1 MKRILIV
8 DDDRILRSVLK
19 RSLEQQKY
27 QVTVVNSGA
36 EALKAFQQ
44 DVPDIIVSDV
54 SMPAM
59 DGFEFCRQLRSQPS
73 GKLVPFIFLSAKSDL
88 DHRIQGHSIG
98 ADDYLTKPFEMKELL
113 AKIEALIERS
123 RRVHAE
129 IVHLIEKIVDSRTL
143 DLSVNSAI
151 GRGVR
156 AKGSEVISD
165 PVSSPREP
173 LAEFD
178 SGDSPLPSPQTRS
191 PLSVNR
197 DRHPSLPSAV
207 TEETSLDRPAPLPL
221 TPAEERV
228 FWETI
233 QGFTNKQISER
244 LFISPRTVQTHLSN
258 ILNKLNLE
266 NRTQL
271 VRFAYEQGYEKV
283 ESNKS

>member
-1 MKRILIV
+1 MKKILVV

-19 RSLEQQKY
+19 HSLEQQKY
-27 QVTVVNSGA
+27 QVTVVSSGA
-36 EALKAFQQ
+36 EGLKAFKR

-88 DHRIQGHSIG
+88 DARIQGHSIG

-129 IVHLIEKIVDSRTL
+129 IVHLIEKIVDSGTINFSANHNQ
-143 DLSVNSAI
+143 DISVPP
-151 GRGVR
+151 
-156 AKGSEVISD
+156 
-165 PVSSPREP
+165 PVKQDRPY
-173 LAEFD
+173 
-178 SGDSPLPSPQTRS
+178 PQ
-191 PLSVNR
+191 
-197 DRHPSLPSAV
+197 
-207 TEETSLDRPAPLPL
+207 PAPLPL

-283 ESNKS
+283 ESHKP